1 MHEIVRPPIPLV
13 LVKGAYE
20 SVGGPETVLQ
30 VIAEALDRERF
41 PPLLALLARPGE
53 RLPPVLADVAA
64 RMPMAR
70 LDWKGLAAS
79 PLAAR
84 RLARLVAQHPGAI
97 LHTHDMRANLL
108 AWMIRRAKRVPW
120 IAHVHGWL
128 GATHSGRYRLFEE
141 IDRRLIPGADLVLVG
156 STQMRDEVLRA
167 GAKRVDIVT
176 NGVPPADPALHA
188 AEAAEIRARVA
199 PSGGLVAGALG
210 RLHPGKGQALL
221 IEALAGLRAQGL
233 DITALIVGV
242 GPAEA
247 EYRALAQHLGVA
259 EHVRFA
265 GLVPDVRPWLG
276 AMDMLCVPSLKDSM
290 PMSAM
295 EAMSMAVPVIASRT
309 GELPV
314 AIQDGQ
320 SGLIVE
326 IGSVL
331 SLAAAMERLASSP
344 EERARF
350 GAAGRQRLIERYSP
364 DAMLRQLEGFCAT
377 LASEEAAR
385 GR

>member
-1 MHEIVRPPIPLV
+1 MHEIVRRPIPLV
-13 LVKGAYE
+13 MVKGAYD

-30 VIAEALDRERF
+30 VIAEELDRERF
-41 PPLLALLARPGE
+41 PPALALLARPGE
-53 RLPPVLADVAA
+53 ALPAVLADVAA
-64 RMPMAR
+64 RLPTAR
-70 LDWKGLAAS
+70 LDWHGLPAA

-84 RLARLVAQHPGAI
+84 RLARLVSTHPGAI

-108 AWMIRRAKRVPW
+108 AWIIRRVRRVPW

-128 GATHSGRYRLFEE
+128 GATHSGRHRLFEE
-141 IDRRLIPGADLVLVG
+141 IDRRLVRAADLVLVG
-156 STQMRDEVLRA
+156 STQMREEVSRA
-167 GAKRVDIVT
+167 GARRVDIVT
-176 NGVPPADPALHA
+176 NGIPPADRGACA
-188 AEAAEIRARVA
+188 EEAAAIRARVA
-199 PSGGLVAGALG
+199 PSGSLVAGVLG

-221 IEALAGLRAQGL
+221 IEALAGLRERGV
-233 DITALIVGV
+233 DITALLVGT

-247 EYRALAQHLGVA
+247 EYRALAQRLGVEA
-259 EHVRFA
+259 HVHFA

-295 EAMSMAVPVIASRT
+295 EGMSMAVPLIVSRT

-314 AIQDGQ
+314 AIQDGR
-320 SGLIVE
+320 SGLVVE
-326 IGSVL
+326 IGSAA
-331 SLAAAMERLASSP
+331 SLAAAMERLACSP

-350 GAAGRQRLIERYSP
+350 GAAGRQRLIDHYSP
-364 DAMLRQLEGFCAT
+364 AAMLRQLEGFCAG
-377 LASEEAAR
+377 LASEASH